1 MQDNTLI
8 SLYISIGGFII
19 SCLGFLNTIRQSR
32 YNRKIER
39 LRTYDKIY
47 FDVCDLL
54 LFDYKLKS
62 QKAYSS
68 EDKDLER
75 AVNQFNQLHWIEQI
89 YGPDS
94 YQHIKFKNK
103 SDQANFNKKV
113 SEEYYNFQREKSLT
127 LLGNQSPVMHID
139 NEEFNNRFRRVM
151 EHIKENISL
160 FSKPIRQEWEKTSL
174 RDPNQ
179 IKMEYI
185 TLERINNSSCEEIEE
200 KIDDPYLEIFLMIR
214 HEHRTLNKQSTEMLL
229 DRLFHLKWK
238 LLRLLES
245 LKKKT
250 TDKIKESS

>member
-1 MQDNTLI
+1 MQDNTSI

-62 QKAYSS
+62 QKTYTS

-103 SDQANFNKKV
+103 SDQADFNKKV
-113 SEEYYNFQREKSLT
+113 SEQYYNFQREKSLT

-174 RDPNQ
+174 RDPKQ

-185 TLERINNSSCEEIEE
+185 TLERINKAACEELKE

-214 HEHRTLNKQSTEMLL
+214 NEHRELNKKSTEKLL

-238 LLRLLES
+238 LLRLLGS
-245 LKKKT
+245 FKKK
-250 TDKIKESS
+250 SR